1 MTEDTFLLIGYNNS
15 TGSRLA
21 DKEGVLERAVHTMDR
36 WQVWKAYKLADE
48 NRRAILDVV
57 LRQVLEGQHQQ
68 QDPGEVVEMSA
79 HQRKCEEKKVLAH

>member
-1 MTEDTFLLIGYNNS
+1 
-15 TGSRLA
+15 
-21 DKEGVLERAVHTMDR
+21 MDR

-48 NRRAILDVV
+48 HRRAILDVV

-79 HQRKCEEKKVLAH
+79 HQRKREEKKVLAH